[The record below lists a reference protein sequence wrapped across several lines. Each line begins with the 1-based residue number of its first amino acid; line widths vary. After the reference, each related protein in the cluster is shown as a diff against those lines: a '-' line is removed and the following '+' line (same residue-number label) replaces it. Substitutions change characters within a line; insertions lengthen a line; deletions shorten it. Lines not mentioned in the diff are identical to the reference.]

1 MDAYQLTID
10 RIHVQLCIRSIVS
23 FQGGKHP
30 KISGY
35 VSTGHIPIPL
45 VHVYIAFNCN
55 PSHRAKCKHANPSH
69 RAKCKHA
76 FSISCNT
83 GVTSLFERQ
92 IFGSAPFQHARCT
105 WRCIHTY
112 ANGNS
117 HELSCLY
124 NSRLQTGN
132 YFFTKY
138 TTFTY
143 PQPVSTYHSLFSEQA
158 LLTLEEP
165 NKGFFLEPY
174 GYACDYPTRDSHKHT
189 LVYSSVVYRPPD

>member
-1 MDAYQLTID
+1 MLHVERKLQCTNRPEACNSIHLYWIGFTSDEAYMHCWLIL
-10 RIHVQLCIRSIVS
+10 RLNLSP
-23 FQGGKHP
+23 G
-30 KISGY
+30 ISGTY
-35 VSTGHIPIPL
+35 SLINNQYIRTAVCIWLFISFKGVGTQFLL
-45 VHVYIAFNCN
+45 VVWVQVTYQFHLYMCTLHLIATRVIEQN
-55 PSHRAKCKHANPSH
+55 ANMQT
-69 RAKCKHA
+69 RVIEQNA

-132 YFFTKY
+132 YFFTK
-138 TTFTY
+138 
-143 PQPVSTYHSLFSEQA
+143 
-158 LLTLEEP
+158 
-165 NKGFFLEPY
+165 
-174 GYACDYPTRDSHKHT
+174 
-189 LVYSSVVYRPPD
+189 